1 MSRIQA
7 SEAAVKEF
15 ASRLEVNEREIHMMS
30 ERMDQEYKDFVQ
42 ARKRWKSDFQSADK
56 KNKEHIERVHGMI
69 GGCENQNEVNTR
81 AIKMILDAQMIEQLI
96 QR

>member
-42 ARKRWKSDFQSADK
+42 ARKRWKSDF
-56 KNKEHIERVHGMI
+56 
-69 GGCENQNEVNTR
+69 
-81 AIKMILDAQMIEQLI
+81 
-96 QR
+96 